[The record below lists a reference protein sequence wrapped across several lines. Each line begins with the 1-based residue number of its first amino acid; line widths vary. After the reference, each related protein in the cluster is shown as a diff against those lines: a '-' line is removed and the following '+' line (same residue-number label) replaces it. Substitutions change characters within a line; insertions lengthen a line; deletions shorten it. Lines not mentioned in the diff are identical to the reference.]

1 MRPGPVDVYTLD
13 DFPRSEAL
21 WGDGLSAEE
30 LAEVLRTA
38 MRDEYANA
46 SSEAMGDALGNVLDS
61 MSAAEAFNFTSSLN
75 RLGKTAG
82 QVLSD
87 PTFQQVARAA
97 LPIAGTLLAGP
108 AGAALGN
115 LAASAL
121 PQPAQPPTAPRP
133 AAGAPAPSAPTPGP
147 AALPPPTPAVAPE
160 PSPAALPGPVAPVR
174 PSPLAGGSPAAAQAF
189 VLASQR
195 DVLGS
200 LLATALGHHGCQQ
213 VSGVPVAQV
222 INLFSQVLGQA
233 AADAD
238 ELMYSRQQSGASE
251 SVLEDGSA
259 GSLRSLYID
268 LLGTDN
274 LELAEAAALDGFDR

>member
-1 MRPGPVDVYTLD
+1 MRN
-13 DFPRSEAL
+13 
-21 WGDGLSAEE
+21 
-30 LAEVLRTA
+30 
-38 MRDEYANA
+38 EYANA
-46 SSEAMGDALGNVLDS
+46 SSEAMSDALGNVLDS

-133 AAGAPAPSAPTPGP
+133 AAGAPAPSAPTLGP

-174 PSPLAGGSPAAAQAF
+174 PSPLAGGSPAAAQAL
-189 VLASQR
+189 VLA
-195 DVLGS
+195 
-200 LLATALGHHGCQQ
+200 
-213 VSGVPVAQV
+213 
-222 INLFSQVLGQA
+222 
-233 AADAD
+233 
-238 ELMYSRQQSGASE
+238 
-251 SVLEDGSA
+251 
-259 GSLRSLYID
+259 RSLMSWGACWRQPS
-268 LLGTDN
+268 GTT
-274 LELAEAAALDGFDR
+274 AASR